1 MLHHKQFNL
10 SIHCTQLNPKN
21 SVSFSIF
28 LFLLFFFFLVPCSLS
43 VLLSIPSLSCFFS
56 VVEMSCLVSNKYLKI
71 QHMRIEKYES
81 YVQSSP
87 YIVVVF
93 AKWLIIEIP
102 LLYHVCFLILVS
114 SFRLFVFSAD
124 TIRSTTIKQHLCHYI

>member
-10 SIHCTQLNPKN
+10 SIHYKQLNPKN
-21 SVSFSIF
+21 FSIF

-43 VLLSIPSLSCFFS
+43 VLLSFPSLFCFFS
-56 VVEMSCLVSNKYLKI
+56 VVEMSCLVSNKITIFSICALK
-71 QHMRIEKYES
+71 KYES

-93 AKWLIIEIP
+93 AKWLVIDIP
-102 LLYHVCFLILVS
+102 LLNHVRFLILVS
-114 SFRLFVFSAD
+114 SFRLIFFCIV
-124 TIRSTTIKQHLCHYI
+124 TIRSTIIKQRLV